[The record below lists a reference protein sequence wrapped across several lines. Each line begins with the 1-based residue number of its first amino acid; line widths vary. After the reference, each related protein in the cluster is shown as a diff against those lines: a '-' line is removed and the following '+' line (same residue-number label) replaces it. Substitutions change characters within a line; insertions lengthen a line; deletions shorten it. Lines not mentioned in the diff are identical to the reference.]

1 MERKLRGVYHRVNRS
16 VGMRLAEHA
25 FVFVVQL
32 RRAVVGTTAV
42 SGLLNSAVLIRHSP
56 EHCRGQAGE
65 GLYLAFCAL
74 EAEDIIR

>member
-32 RRAVVGTTAV
+32 RGAAVG
-42 SGLLNSAVLIRHSP
+42 
-56 EHCRGQAGE
+56 EHDARQRIPQHCGDDTP
-65 GLYLAFCAL
+65 LT
-74 EAEDIIR
+74 